1 MKTFFW
7 GSIGR
12 FSPISPKNHE
22 KIISFWLKSSMSLEL
37 SKLQPPDN
45 LQNENLDP
53 DLFGDTPI

>member
-1 MKTFFW
+1 
-7 GSIGR
+7 
-12 FSPISPKNHE
+12 
-22 KIISFWLKSSMSLEL
+22 MSLEL